1 MAHDLSLT
9 GVLLAGGAARRFGA
23 NKLLATLPTGQ
34 TIGLFAAT
42 KLAAVVDR
50 VLVVVR
56 AEDHITAAAF
66 ENAGYAVMRCG
77 EAKLGMG
84 HSLGCG
90 VAASRASAAW
100 MVALADMP
108 LIAPVTLAALVTCW
122 RDEDRIVVPRCAGQ
136 AGHPVIFPARYRDEL
151 LVLQGD
157 RGARPLLDAHRDDIF
172 TFVTHDTGVLR
183 DIDTPEDLVRASHCE
198 Q

>member
-1 MAHDLSLT
+1 M
-9 GVLLAGGAARRFGA
+9 LLAGGAARRFGA
-23 NKLLATLPTGQ
+23 NKLLATLPGGQ

-56 AEDHITAAAF
+56 AEDDITAAAF
-66 ENAGYAVMRCG
+66 ENAGYAVTRCG
-77 EAKLGMG
+77 EAKLGMA

-90 VAASRASAAW
+90 VAASRASAGW

-108 LIAPVTLAALVTCW
+108 LIAPATLAALVTCW
-122 RDEDRIVVPRCAGQ
+122 RNEGRIVVPRCAGQ

-157 RGARPLLDAHRDDIF
+157 RGARPLLDAHGDDVF
-172 TFVTHDTGVLR
+172 AFVTRDTGVLR